1 MSWRIDEYIAN
12 VGELMWVDSHLGP
25 QPFPRAHTLPREALA
40 QMPIQVTGSH
50 GASSLRNGSWSSS
63 RERSVRAGVKWR
75 QRTPSPRAVAP
86 RLFPRW
92 NASPALPGLLNF

>member
-25 QPFPRAHTLPREALA
+25 QPFPRAPTLPQEALA

-63 RERSVRAGVKWR
+63 RECS
-75 QRTPSPRAVAP
+75 
-86 RLFPRW
+86 
-92 NASPALPGLLNF
+92 GLG